1 MTVSLFNT
9 EKTPNEY
16 SQSRQRQLKQSNEQS
31 INHNRSQV
39 DDDAEL
45 TKSHKSVL

>member
-9 EKTPNEY
+9 EKTPNKLFTKPTKTIETI
-16 SQSRQRQLKQSNEQS
+16 NEQS